1 MSATQSSG
9 PAALSAETRQPGTV
23 RANRI
28 LLAALGVLLLGVG
41 VLALLAGFGAFG
53 QRLRLQFVLAPSIEQ
68 FVAASPWYWSVVA
81 VVAAVVALLCL
92 WWLLIQTRSD
102 RVSAIRVSE
111 DRTAGST
118 FLDAGA
124 FTSALEAE
132 IGTYRGVSRVGA
144 YLSGTPNRYR
154 ATVRVALDGR
164 IDAGEI
170 HDRIVG
176 QALPM
181 ARNALSVTE
190 LPFRLEFELPKS
202 TTRNIR

>member
-1 MSATQSSG
+1 MSGTPSPG

-28 LLAALGVLLLGVG
+28 LLAVLGVLLLGVG
-41 VLALLAGFGAFG
+41 VLALLAGLGVFG

-92 WWLLIQTRSD
+92 WWLLIQTRSN
-102 RVSAIRVSE
+102 RVSTIRVSE
-111 DRTAGST
+111 DRSAGST

-144 YLSGTPNRYR
+144 HLSGTPNRYR

-164 IDAGEI
+164 IDAGDI

-176 QALPM
+176 QALPK
-181 ARNALSVTE
+181 ARQALSTTQ
-190 LPFRLEFELPKS
+190 LPCRLEFELPKS
-202 TTRNIR
+202 STRDIR